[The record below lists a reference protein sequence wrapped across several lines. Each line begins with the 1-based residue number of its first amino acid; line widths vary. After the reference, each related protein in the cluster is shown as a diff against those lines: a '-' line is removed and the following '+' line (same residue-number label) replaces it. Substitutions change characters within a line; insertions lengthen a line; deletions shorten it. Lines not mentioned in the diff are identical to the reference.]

1 MKIIYIYIYIYIFFF
16 FFGGEGVEL
25 LINYNRITLVG
36 QIERPCTTDRVSNLK
51 SREFIK
57 LSTYNVLTLLRPGRL
72 YQLIFEC
79 KALNLDVVAIQ

>member
-1 MKIIYIYIYIYIFFF
+1 M
-16 FFGGEGVEL
+16 EL